1 MAHVGAQVEQLVSG
15 IRVGFVYCEKHD
27 LLFAD
32 DLLRDH
38 LFPRVVL
45 LMLGQRFER
54 KRAVERE
61 QDGSNKT
68 VSFRH
73 DSGKDQEAASSLF
86 DV

>member
-1 MAHVGAQVEQLVSG
+1 MTHVGAKVEQLVGG
-15 IRVGFVYCEKHD
+15 ISVGFVNCEKHD

-38 LFPRVVL
+38 LFPCVVL
-45 LMLGQRFER
+45 LMLSQRLER

-61 QDGSNKT
+61 QDWSNLT

-73 DSGKDQEAASSLF
+73 DSGEDQEATSSLF